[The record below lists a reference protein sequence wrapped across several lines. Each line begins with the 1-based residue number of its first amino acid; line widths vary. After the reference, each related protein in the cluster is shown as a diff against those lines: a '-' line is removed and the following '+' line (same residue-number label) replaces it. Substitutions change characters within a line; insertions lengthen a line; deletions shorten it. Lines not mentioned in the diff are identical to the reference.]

1 MVGDGLMMRRCAF
14 TIATLP
20 LSVSLA
26 VAQLSVTS
34 PSDSARDSGADN
46 AFSSTASAYALNPE
60 ATQTGEDS
68 DLTSDP
74 TLAHAAQLLE
84 ADRPAQAVGEP
95 PTKAHRNDPN
105 LLLLAGLAAYRSD
118 QVRTALDFWKQ
129 SLDLAPN
136 PTLARVYE
144 RVRREEESDRGS
156 EKLDGMHVALRYE
169 VQVLPFDT
177 ARAILSALDQDYA
190 RISAQLGCSSQAQI
204 VAIVQSRETYLRS
217 TGAVAW
223 SGGQYDGRIHIAWAA
238 GTQFGTQI
246 RRALAHE
253 LVHACLTSIPSGK
266 VPWPTWLQEGLAQR
280 LSASTP
286 MRFTPEQ
293 LHQLAQDRHIPRLED
308 LHQDWSRL
316 SIENARLAY
325 KLALAAADLLYENG
339 EAYGIQ
345 NLLDNP
351 ENLPYITAELDKKL
365 GL

>member
-1 MVGDGLMMRRCAF
+1 MVGDGFTMRRCSL
-14 TIATLP
+14 TIAILP

-26 VAQLSVTS
+26 VAQLALSS
-34 PSDSARDSGADN
+34 PSARDSGADT
-46 AFSSTASAYALNPE
+46 AFSSTALAYALAPE
-60 ATQTGEDS
+60 ATQTGKDS
-68 DLTSDP
+68 DLTGDP
-74 TLAHAAQLLE
+74 TLDLAAELLE
-84 ADRPAQAVGEP
+84 AKRRAQALDEP
-95 PTKAHRNDPN
+95 AIKAHPNDPN
-105 LLLLAGLAAYRSD
+105 FLVLAGLAAYRSD

-136 PTLARVYE
+136 PALARVYE
-144 RVRREEESDRGS
+144 RVLREEESDRGS

-169 VQVLPFDT
+169 GEALPFDT

-223 SGGQYDGRIHIAWAA
+223 SGGQYDGRIHIAWAE
-238 GTQFGTQI
+238 GTQFGPQI
-246 RRALAHE
+246 RSALAHE
-253 LVHACLTSIPSGK
+253 LVHACLTSIPSGN
-266 VPWPTWLQEGLAQR
+266 VIWPTWLQEGLAQR
-280 LSASTP
+280 LSSSTP

-308 LHQDWSRL
+308 LYQDWSRL
-316 SIENARLAY
+316 SLENASLAY

-351 ENLPYITAELDKKL
+351 EKLPYITAELDKKL

>member
-1 MVGDGLMMRRCAF
+1 MLRRCSL
-14 TIATLP
+14 TIAMLL

-26 VAQLSVTS
+26 VAQLSRLS
-34 PSDSARDSGADN
+34 SSDAVRDFGADT
-46 AFSSTASAYALNPE
+46 AFSPTASAYALNPE
-60 ATQTGEDS
+60 ATQTREDS
-68 DLTSDP
+68 DLTGDP
-74 TLAHAAQLLE
+74 TLDHAVERLE
-84 ADRPAQAVGEP
+84 ADRPAQALDEP
-95 PTKAHRNDPN
+95 AIKAHRNDPN
-105 LLLLAGLAAYRSD
+105 FLLLAGLAAFRSD

-169 VQVLPFDT
+169 GQTLPFDT

-204 VAIVQSRETYLRS
+204 VAIVQSRETYFRS

-238 GTQFGTQI
+238 GTQFGPQI
-246 RRALAHE
+246 RSALAHE
-253 LVHACLTSIPSGK
+253 MVHACLTSIPSGN

-286 MRFTPEQ
+286 MRFTREQ

-316 SIENARLAY
+316 SLENASLAY

-339 EAYGIQ
+339 EAYSIR
-345 NLLDNP
+345 NLLDNL
-351 ENLPYITAELDKKL
+351 ENLPYIAAELDKEL